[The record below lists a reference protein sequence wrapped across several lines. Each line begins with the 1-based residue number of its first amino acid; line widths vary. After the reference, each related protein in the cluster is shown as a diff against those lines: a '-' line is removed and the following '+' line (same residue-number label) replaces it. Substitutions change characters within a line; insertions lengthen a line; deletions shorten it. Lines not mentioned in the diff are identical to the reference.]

1 MPSYR
6 ISFINE
12 IARGPQVFRCV
23 QRSIL
28 IHAARDRDRA
38 VEAAKERFARL
49 EGVRHWS
56 HHAGAIEVEPAET
69 NAGKQRPED
78 EESVSGKP

>member
-12 IARGPQVFRCV
+12 IARGAHVFRCV

-38 VEAAKERFARL
+38 VEAAKRRFARL
-49 EGVRHWS
+49 EGIRHWS
-56 HHAGAIEVEPAET
+56 HHAGAIEVEPAEP
-69 NAGKQRPED
+69 NAETQRPEN
-78 EESVSGKP
+78 EESASGKP